1 MYLSRTEVNAYKK
14 TQLNEYI
21 LQREEEGAKVL
32 TLAQVEKRGVENLLD
47 DSEQDIDIDL
57 TSTISL
63 LAKNENS
70 FKYLLE
76 RMLDVLEDYDDIN
89 FIVEESYETELL
101 NELPYFFSGISP
113 LEIESE
119 GSSTISK
126 EDSSSPA
133 KRRIVDLDEREI
145 TDLFKHIKNNLVGH
159 EKLKIDLTKKISEF
173 LYFYKK
179 IKDQPI
185 FSFFLLGSSG
195 LGKTEVA
202 RIIHKFLDGNNPIAK
217 INFGNYSSESSLA
230 SLIGSPPGFKD
241 SGEESDLIK
250 KLKNSNSGVLIIDE
264 FEKADKS
271 VHNFFL
277 QLLEEG
283 KFDDAMGEIFDLS
296 GYLIVFT
303 SNLKESEFKAHTSPE
318 LRSRF
323 NGIYLMMEL
332 SEDEKN
338 EYANKVID
346 WYFKKSQEEKTTE
359 KVEHILKNVDIKK
372 ESNLR
377 TLKYKLRS
385 AFYLTH
391 EKGEDY
397 FETTAKKD

>member
-1 MYLSRTEVNAYKK
+1 MFLSRIEVYTYKK
-14 TQLNEYI
+14 AQLIQYI
-21 LQREEEGAKVL
+21 SHREKEGVKVF
-32 TLAQVEKRGVENLLD
+32 TLAQVEKRGVENSFD
-47 DSEQDIDIDL
+47 DSYNGIDIDL
-57 TSTISL
+57 TSAIKL
-63 LAKNENS
+63 LINNEYS
-70 FKYLLE
+70 FKYPLE
-76 RMLDVLEDYDDIN
+76 SMLENLDGFDEIR
-89 FIVEESYETELL
+89 FIVDEKYEQELL
-101 NELPYFFSGISP
+101 IEFPYFFSGNLP

-119 GSSTISK
+119 EGPVMSK
-126 EDSSSPA
+126 ENNSNLV
-133 KRRIVDLDEREI
+133 KRRIVDLNETEI
-145 TDLFKHIKNNLVGH
+145 KALFKRIEDDLVGH
-159 EKLKIDLTKKISEF
+159 ETLKIDLTKKISEF

-185 FSFFLLGSSG
+185 LSFFLLGPSG
-195 LGKTEVA
+195 LGKTEIA
-202 RIIHKFLDGNNPIAK
+202 RIIHNFLDEDSPIAK

-264 FEKADKS
+264 FEKANKN

-296 GYLIVFT
+296 GYLIIFT
-303 SNLKESEFKAHTSPE
+303 SNLKKSEFMSHISPE

-332 SEDEKN
+332 SEVEKN

-346 WYFKKSQEEKTTE
+346 WYFNESKEEKTTE
-359 KVEHILKNVDIKK
+359 KVESIIKKVDIKN
-372 ESNLR
+372 ENNLR
-377 TLKYKLRS
+377 TIKFRLRS

-391 EKGEDY
+391 N
-397 FETTAKKD
+397 